1 MVSTKCGKIKTGAI
15 QCYIQLFC
23 SVCWMHCLFLPQ
35 VIASEV
41 RDHESQAE
49 AVRIEGETRHETRS
63 ESDKL
68 THQWEQIQSR
78 FVQYQKS
85 TESDQTDAATV
96 VIVSTADVST
106 IMFSDCALYE
116 ENLRKLIALVGEVA
130 RGLESQILCGREY
143 EEFSQQEDKLK
154 VGDTYVLR
162 SLTIS
167 LSFFLYISPP
177 SLSLFLL
184 YLSIS
189 LYLSIC
195 FSVSL
200 SQSLSFYIC
209 ILLSLSLSPSI
220 LLCLYIYI
228 SLNITLSLSL
238 SLSLCLYISLSF
250 CHFRLM
256 YSE

>member
-1 MVSTKCGKIKTGAI
+1 
-15 QCYIQLFC
+15 
-23 SVCWMHCLFLPQ
+23 MHCLFLLQ

-41 RDHESQAE
+41 RNHEAQAE
-49 AVRIEGETRHETRS
+49 AVRFEGETNQDSHS

-68 THQWEQIQSR
+68 THQWKQIQSR

-154 VGDTYVLR
+154 VGTTYV
-162 SLTIS
+162 SLYLFHSISFAPLSPLPLSIPCTIYIS
-167 LSFFLYISPP
+167 LS
-177 SLSLFLL
+177 
-184 YLSIS
+184 LSIS
-189 LYLSIC
+189 LYIS
-195 FSVSL
+195 S
-200 SQSLSFYIC
+200 SQ
-209 ILLSLSLSPSI
+209 
-220 LLCLYIYI
+220 
-228 SLNITLSLSL
+228 
-238 SLSLCLYISLSF
+238 
-250 CHFRLM
+250 
-256 YSE
+256 